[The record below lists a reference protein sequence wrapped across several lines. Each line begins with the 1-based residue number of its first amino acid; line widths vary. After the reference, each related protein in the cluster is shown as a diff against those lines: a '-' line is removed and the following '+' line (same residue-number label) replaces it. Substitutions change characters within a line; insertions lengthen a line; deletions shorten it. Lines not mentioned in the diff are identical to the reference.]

1 MNSQAHLETIGIPR
15 ALVRVMSGSCRIQY
29 TLGGAVMSMAV
40 PAGLLLLRLASGLAI
55 SIYSDLVL
63 NSLTYAY
70 ITTASLVAVGVF
82 GYSIGCRADVLQ
94 ALATTDPLTGLL
106 NRRAIEK
113 QIQFEWERA
122 RRYGLPLSLL
132 MIDLDGLKRVNDVGG
147 HSAGDRVLRGAATAI
162 SCTLRASDFGGRW
175 GGDEFVI
182 LAPHTSRESARQLA
196 ERVGARIYSV
206 DGAIAARRRRRW
218 HRDAR
223 RGASEDDAAG
233 DMIDEA
239 DRALICREEGGRSR
253 VAYELKTN
261 NDGRALPRIRLRIS
275 SPAPDC

>member
-1 MNSQAHLETIGIPR
+1 
-15 ALVRVMSGSCRIQY
+15 MSGAIM
-29 TLGGAVMSMAV
+29 AIAV
-40 PAGLLLLRLASGLAI
+40 PAGLLLLRLASGSAI
-55 SIYSDLVL
+55 SIYGDLML

-70 ITTASLVAVGVF
+70 VSTASVVALGAF

-113 QIQFEWERA
+113 QIQLESERA

-162 SCTLRASDFGGRW
+162 GCTLRASDFGGRW

-182 LAPHTSRESARQLA
+182 LAPHTSRDSARQLA
-196 ERVGARIYSV
+196 ERVAARISQREWTNRV
-206 DGAIAARRRRRW
+206 TTTASIGIVTLE
-218 HRDAR
+218 H
-223 RGASEDDAAG
+223 GASEETMPETLIDD
-233 DMIDEA
+233 A
-239 DRALICREEGGRSR
+239 DRALYAAKEGGRSC
-253 VAYELKTN
+253 VMA
-261 NDGRALPRIRLRIS
+261 
-275 SPAPDC
+275 C

>member
-1 MNSQAHLETIGIPR
+1 
-15 ALVRVMSGSCRIQY
+15 
-29 TLGGAVMSMAV
+29 MAV
-40 PAGLLLLRLASGLAI
+40 PAGLLLLRLASGSAT
-55 SIYSDLVL
+55 SIYSDLIL

-70 ITTASLVAVGVF
+70 ITTASVVAVAGF

-113 QIQFEWERA
+113 QIQREWERA

-147 HSAGDRVLRGAATAI
+147 HSAGDRVLRGAASAI
-162 SCTLRASDFGGRW
+162 SCTLRGSDFGGRW

-196 ERVGARIYSV
+196 ERVATRISQREWSNRVATTASV
-206 DGAIAARRRRRW
+206 GIVTLE
-218 HRDAR
+218 
-223 RGASEDDAAG
+223 RGASEDTMPEAL
-233 DMIDEA
+233 IDEA
-239 DRALICREEGGRSR
+239 DRALYAAKEGGRSR
-253 VAYELKTN
+253 VMA
-261 NDGRALPRIRLRIS
+261 G
-275 SPAPDC
+275 

>member
-1 MNSQAHLETIGIPR
+1 M
-15 ALVRVMSGSCRIQY
+15 
-29 TLGGAVMSMAV
+29 GGALISVAV

-55 SIYSDLVL
+55 SIYSDLLL

-70 ITTASLVAVGVF
+70 ITAASVAAITAF
-82 GYSIGCRADVLQ
+82 GYAIGCRADVLQ

-113 QIQFEWERA
+113 QIQLEWGRA
-122 RRYGLPLSLL
+122 RRYGFPLSLL

-182 LAPHTSRESARQLA
+182 LAPHTTRESARQLA
-196 ERVGARIYSV
+196 ERVAARISQR
-206 DGAIAARRRRRW
+206 DWGNRIATTASIGIVTLE
-218 HRDAR
+218 
-223 RGASEDDAAG
+223 RGASEET
-233 DMIDEA
+233 MPETLIDEA
-239 DRALICREEGGRSR
+239 DRLLYAAKESGRSR
-253 VAYELKTN
+253 VMA
-261 NDGRALPRIRLRIS
+261 S
-275 SPAPDC
+275 